1 MPGEDSA
8 RKGKRSD
15 AEIGLAEQAILKTLP
30 TYPNGHPPTP
40 RALQQAAGG
49 GRPPE
54 LMSIAFWRL
63 VERGQLVFDLSA
75 RIKLNDIPSP
85 QVDPPSGAVRS

>member
-1 MPGEDSA
+1 
-8 RKGKRSD
+8 
-15 AEIGLAEQAILKTLP
+15 
-30 TYPNGHPPTP
+30 
-40 RALQQAAGG
+40 
-49 GRPPE
+49 
-54 LMSIAFWRL
+54 MSIAFWRL